1 MTHYPM
7 SDADFGREIHTF
19 KREAF
24 RLELQ
29 DRYVEAE
36 EADLFAAFLRGERP
50 VPTETVPEFRE
61 WYDRIAD
68 HTRNG
73 RTVERVRVQ
82 QSPPTDYQRFER
94 WLDQWNTGAG
104 ERMWYMTRLRAYEV
118 GLLPDAG
125 DTDWWLL
132 DSERLIV
139 MHFDRDGHRIKNE
152 LVIDDETVRR
162 ACEWRDLALRH
173 SDRHGT

>member
-1 MTHYPM
+1 MSRYPIDPE
-7 SDADFGREIHTF
+7 SFIDEVLRFERS
-19 KREAF
+19 AF

-29 DRYVEAE
+29 DRYAVDE
-36 EADLFAAFLRGERP
+36 ETELYRAFLRGERP
-50 VPTETVPEFRE
+50 SPAATVPAFKE
-61 WYDRIAD
+61 WYGRILD
-68 HTRNG
+68 HVRAG
-73 RTVERVRVQ
+73 RSVERVRVQ

-94 WLDQWNTGAG
+94 WLDQWNTDAG
-104 ERMWYMTRLRAYEV
+104 ERIRYMTRLRAYEV

-132 DSERLIV
+132 DDARLIV
-139 MHFDRDGHRIKNE
+139 MHFDGDGHQVQTE
-152 LVIDDETVRR
+152 LVFDDEMVRR